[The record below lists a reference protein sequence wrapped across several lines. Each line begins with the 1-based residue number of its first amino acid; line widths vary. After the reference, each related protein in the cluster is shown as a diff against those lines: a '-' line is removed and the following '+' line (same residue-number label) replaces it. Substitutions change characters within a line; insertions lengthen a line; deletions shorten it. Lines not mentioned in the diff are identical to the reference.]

1 MLQHIRL
8 NRGLDIP
15 LKGVAV
21 ATVSKTVTP
30 DIIALKPTDF
40 KALVPKLLV
49 KEGEAVKAGTLL
61 FCDKKRPEI
70 GFASPCS
77 GTVEAIVRGDRR
89 KLLEVRIKADKT
101 TDYIHFQ
108 IPDIKAISKEDVIR
122 LLLESGLWPVIK
134 QRPFGIVASPKDEP
148 KDIFISGFNSAPL
161 AADLNFILKDEADY
175 LQVAVDMLKKL
186 TKGDVHIGLSN
197 EDYAAS
203 PLYKIKGA
211 QLHIF
216 DGPHPAGNVGI
227 QIANVSP
234 IKKGEIVWTVDAVNL
249 AAIGK
254 LFKNG
259 IVDMSRLVAVAG
271 PRVEKPCY
279 VKALPGVA
287 IKEFLPFIMEGE
299 AEIYGQ
305 KVANR
310 IISGDVLSGTKV
322 SQEGFLGYY
331 DTLVSVISEGNYC
344 ETFGWAK
351 PFRPKKFSL
360 SRSYFS
366 WLTPSKR
373 YNADANLNGGVR
385 AFVVTGLYEKVLPMD
400 IYPVFLLKAILAE
413 NIEEMERLG
422 IFEVVEEDLA
432 LCEYVCPSKI
442 DVQEIVAKGIDIMIK
457 DME

>member
-1 MLQHIRL
+1 M
-8 NRGLDIP
+8 
-15 LKGVAV
+15 
-21 ATVSKTVTP
+21 
-30 DIIALKPTDF
+30 
-40 KALVPKLLV
+40 
-49 KEGEAVKAGTLL
+49 
-61 FCDKKRPEI
+61 
-70 GFASPCS
+70 
-77 GTVEAIVRGDRR
+77 
-89 KLLEVRIKADKT
+89 
-101 TDYIHFQ
+101 
-108 IPDIKAISKEDVIR
+108 
-122 LLLESGLWPVIK
+122 
-134 QRPFGIVASPKDEP
+134 
-148 KDIFISGFNSAPL
+148 
-161 AADLNFILKDEADY
+161 
-175 LQVAVDMLKKL
+175 
-186 TKGDVHIGLSN
+186 
-197 EDYAAS
+197 
-203 PLYKIKGA
+203 
-211 QLHIF
+211 
-216 DGPHPAGNVGI
+216 GI

-254 LFKNG
+254 LFKKG
-259 IVDMSRLVAVAG
+259 IVDMSRLGAVAG

-351 PFRPKKFSL
+351 LFRPKKFSL

>member
-21 ATVSKTVTP
+21 TTVSKTVTP
-30 DIIALKPTDF
+30 EVVAIKPTDF

-49 KEGEAVKAGTLL
+49 REGDAVKAGTIL

-70 GFASPCS
+70 GFAAPCS

-89 KLLEVRIKADKT
+89 KLLEVRIKADQT
-101 TDYIHFQ
+101 TDYINFS
-108 IPDIKAISKEDVIR
+108 IPDLNGITREDVIR
-122 LLLESGLWPVIK
+122 ILLESGLWPVIK
-134 QRPFGIVASPKDEP
+134 QRPFGTVANPADEP
-148 KDIFISGFNSAPL
+148 KAIFISGFNSAPL
-161 AADLNFILKDEADY
+161 AADINFTLKDEIDSI
-175 LQVAVDMLKKL
+175 QTAVDVLRKL
-186 TKGDVHIGLSN
+186 TKGAVNIGLAAA
-197 EDYAAS
+197 DYAAS

-211 QLHIF
+211 NHYTF
-216 DGPHPAGNVGI
+216 SGPHPAGNVGI
-227 QIANVSP
+227 QIAHISP
-234 IKKGEIVWTVDAVNL
+234 MKKGEVAWTVDAVNL

-254 LFKNG
+254 LFKKG

-279 VKALPGVA
+279 VKTIPGAA
-287 IKEFLPFIMEGE
+287 IKEFLPFIAGGQ
-299 AEIYGQ
+299 AEICGQ
-305 KVANR
+305 QVGNR

-322 SQEGFLGYY
+322 SEEGFLGYY
-331 DTLVSVISEGNYC
+331 DTLVTVIAEGNYC

-373 YNADANLNGGVR
+373 YDADANLNGGVR

-413 NIEEMERLG
+413 NIDEMEKLG

-442 DVQEIVAKGIDIMIK
+442 DVQAIVAKGIEIMIK

>member
-1 MLQHIRL
+1 M
-8 NRGLDIP
+8 
-15 LKGVAV
+15 KGVAV
-21 ATVSKTVTP
+21 TTVSKTVTP
-30 DIIALKPTDF
+30 EVVAIKPTDF

-49 KEGEAVKAGTLL
+49 REGDAVKAGTIL

-70 GFASPCS
+70 GFAAPCS

-89 KLLEVRIKADKT
+89 KLLEVRIKADQT
-101 TDYIHFQ
+101 TDYINFS
-108 IPDIKAISKEDVIR
+108 IPDLNGITREDVIR
-122 LLLESGLWPVIK
+122 ILLESGLWPVIK
-134 QRPFGIVASPKDEP
+134 QRPFGTVANPADEP
-148 KDIFISGFNSAPL
+148 KAIFISGFNSAPL
-161 AADLNFILKDEADY
+161 AADINFTLKDEIDSI
-175 LQVAVDMLKKL
+175 QTAVDVLRKL
-186 TKGDVHIGLSN
+186 TKGAVNIGLAAA
-197 EDYAAS
+197 DYAAS

-211 QLHIF
+211 NHYTF
-216 DGPHPAGNVGI
+216 SGPHPAGNVGI
-227 QIANVSP
+227 QIAHISP
-234 IKKGEIVWTVDAVNL
+234 MKKGEVAWTVDAVNL

-254 LFKNG
+254 LFKKG

-279 VKALPGVA
+279 VKTIPGA
-287 IKEFLPFIMEGE
+287 SIKEFLPFIAGGQ
-299 AEIYGQ
+299 AEICGQ
-305 KVANR
+305 QVGNR

-322 SQEGFLGYY
+322 SEEGFLGYY
-331 DTLVSVISEGNYC
+331 DTLVTVIAEGNYC

-373 YNADANLNGGVR
+373 YDADANLNGGVR

-413 NIEEMERLG
+413 NIDEMEKLG

-442 DVQEIVAKGIDIMIK
+442 DVQAIVAKGIEIMIK